1 MTKHPPHNPQSVASS
16 GNDDRDSARAKD
28 SGAPNELV
36 PLDLP
41 GSDCGA
47 IESSVAGDRIL
58 RSQSR
63 TAGRKA
69 GEQQK
74 RNQIPDLDFQFGTTQ
89 CSPVVQDN
97 CVIARLAGAADI
109 LDHEPR
115 SVKGLLDGP
124 QPTGRALKA
133 ASQSIDVSDTYAY
146 CTRQRNGGRS
156 DRRTGFSQG
165 RLQ

>member
-1 MTKHPPHNPQSVASS
+1 MTKHPPRNPQSVASS

-28 SGAPNELV
+28 SGAPSELV

-41 GSDCGA
+41 GRDCGEV
-47 IESSVAGDRIL
+47 ESSIAGDRIL

-74 RNQIPDLDFQFGTTQ
+74 RNQIPDLDFQFGTTP
-89 CSPVVQDN
+89 CSPMVQDN

-115 SVKGLLDGP
+115 SVRDCSMD
-124 QPTGRALKA
+124 RSRRELKA
-133 ASQSIDVSDTYAY
+133 ASQSID
-146 CTRQRNGGRS
+146 
-156 DRRTGFSQG
+156 
-165 RLQ
+165 